1 MKGPFRKIIQRY
13 GAVILIV
20 CSLLWL
26 PTAAAHA
33 GVDEETVARN
43 FLGFVGSSKAI
54 LSSETLDVSL
64 LDSTLSPIAVG
75 YLFHLRDGGY
85 LLVSGDRTIS
95 PVKAYSLTH
104 DFSALPEPYR
114 QALLAELELRVRTAR
129 GAAAQT
135 GRTPLDA
142 GTSDTEA
149 RWNFLL
155 GFTGGGRMPLAY
167 TEGNALIQTLWNQ
180 TYPYNKFLPQVGGTQ
195 PVYAG
200 CVNVALAQVMRYHKH
215 PAASTGVLSYTWNG
229 PPSQTLRTILYRTY
243 NWDNM
248 PTTVDGS
255 TPQYQSD
262 EVALLMR
269 DLGIANLTNFGV
281 SSSGTSLNRQAL
293 MENFGYSTSLASM
306 DNSDFTAFL
315 NTIKSEIA
323 GDAINQPRPVL
334 LSFPGHMT
342 VADGYRSE
350 QTGYS
355 VHINMGWGGASNNFY
370 YLDPSVNCI
379 NAPPYC
385 FNRETGDLTIY
396 YSIKP
401 CSAGNGD
408 CAVNLETGDA
418 INGFSIAG
426 NFNRAKDT
434 DLYEVYL
441 EGTTTIA
448 ATRGYSK
455 VNFYVSI
462 LRADDGSTV
471 FTLSDTQDITNPPAP
486 VAVDDL
492 AAGKYIVRASL
503 CNTAGYCYGAPA
515 AGFEDYTVILTS
527 TDPTA
532 QEKAAIDQALAKAP
546 IIGSVAP
553 ESPLPDLLLKT
564 TGGTRRVLIDAR
576 DENGD
581 PLTLS
586 VESSNPAAVGV
597 NWSSDAGNVL
607 KNVLELTPTV
617 TAKVSSRISVT
628 ASAGGRTTTRTFVVL
643 MDSED
648 TAFGKSAA
656 VGGSFA
662 DLHEVVTRRA
672 ILDGTCTIAGSRPG
686 YSGQALFLKVYDAA
700 GVKAAPAGES
710 SDTDSPIVE
719 TAFSRQVYRIEASP
733 CSSTGI
739 CYTTPGI
746 DVPYAINI
754 SCPGADITTATIAN
768 LLGISLTGAGL
779 PFVIPGD
786 IDGDGF
792 VILADAV
799 LTLQILSGV
808 DTTGKTIK
816 PASGVSRDQRVGLAE
831 AIFVLQAISGLRN
844 P

>member
-13 GAVILIV
+13 GAVILIA
-20 CSLLWL
+20 CALLWL

-33 GVDEETVARN
+33 GGDEKTVARN
-43 FLGFVGSSKAI
+43 FLSFVGSSKAI
-54 LSSETLDVSL
+54 LSSEALDVSL
-64 LDSTLSPIAVG
+64 LDSTLSPVVVG
-75 YLFHLRDGGY
+75 YLFHLQDGGY

-104 DFSALPEPYR
+104 DFAALPEPYR
-114 QALLAELELRVRTAR
+114 QALLAELELRVRAAR
-129 GAAAQT
+129 TAAAHT
-135 GRTPLDA
+135 GRAPLDA

-167 TEGNALIQTLWNQ
+167 AEGNALVQTLWNQ
-180 TYPYNKFLPQVGGTQ
+180 IYPYNKFMPQVGGTQ

-215 PAASTGVLSYTWNG
+215 PAASKGVLSYTWNG
-229 PPSQTLRTILYRTY
+229 PPSQMLRTILYRTY

-269 DLGIANLTNFGV
+269 DLGIANLTNFGI

-293 MENFGYSTSLASM
+293 QENFGYSTSLLSM
-306 DNSDFTAFL
+306 DNSDYAPFL
-315 NTIKSEIA
+315 AKIQSEIRDEA
-323 GDAINQPRPVL
+323 RPVM

-355 VHINMGWGGASNNFY
+355 VHVNMGWGGTENNFY
-370 YLDPSVNCI
+370 FLDSVEDI
-379 NAPPYC
+379 VNAGGYS
-385 FNRETGDLTIY
+385 FSTSAGKLHIY
-396 YSIKP
+396 YNIKP
-401 CSAGNGD
+401 CNGSITGD
-408 CAVNLETGDA
+408 CATNLETGDG
-418 INGFSIAG
+418 INGLAISGKFD
-426 NFNRAKDT
+426 REWDT
-434 DLYEVYL
+434 DVYEVYL
-441 EGTTTIA
+441 KGPTTISA
-448 ATRGYSK
+448 NRGYSS
-455 VNFYVSI
+455 VAFYVSI
-462 LRADDGSTV
+462 LRADDGTTV
-471 FTLSDTQDITNPPAP
+471 FTLPDEDLPGTVS
-486 VAVDDL
+486 VGDL

-503 CNTAGYCYGAPA
+503 CSTEGACYQAPDP
-515 AGFEDYTVILTS
+515 GFADYTVTLTS
-527 TDPTA
+527 SEPTA
-532 QEKAAIDQALAKAP
+532 QEKAAIDQGQAKAP

-564 TGGTRRVLIDAR
+564 TGGTRRILIDAR

-581 PLTLS
+581 LLALS
-586 VESSNPAAVGV
+586 VENSNPAAVGV
-597 NWSSDAGNVL
+597 SWSGDAGNVL
-607 KNVLELTPTV
+607 KNVLELTPAGPAKISSRITV
-617 TAKVSSRISVT
+617 TAT
-628 ASAGGRTTTRTFVVL
+628 AGGQTTTKTFVVL
-643 MDSED
+643 TDSED

-662 DLHEVVTRRA
+662 DLHEVVTHRV
-672 ILDGTCTIAGSRPG
+672 ILDGTCAIAGSRPG
-686 YSGQALFLKVYDAA
+686 YFGQALFLKVYDAA
-700 GVKAAPAGES
+700 GVKVAPTGES

-719 TAFSRQVYRIEASP
+719 TAFSRQVHRIEASP

-746 DVPYAINI
+746 DVPYAITI

-792 VILADAV
+792 ITLADAV
-799 LTLQILSGV
+799 LTLQILSSV

-816 PASGVSRDQRVGLAE
+816 PASEVSGDQRVGLAE
-831 AIFVLQAISGLRN
+831 AIFVMQAISGLRN